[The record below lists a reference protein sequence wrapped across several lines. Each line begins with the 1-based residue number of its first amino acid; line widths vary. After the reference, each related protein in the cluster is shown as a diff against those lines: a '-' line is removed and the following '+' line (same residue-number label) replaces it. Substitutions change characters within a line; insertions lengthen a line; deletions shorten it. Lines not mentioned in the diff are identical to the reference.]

1 MFKCTNCGREQPAD
15 FLGYKC
21 AVCGGLLRLTQ
32 GLIFDPAQVAPDA
45 PGIWRYRHTFPLA
58 PAVPALSLGEGN
70 TPLLPVQVGA
80 RTLYVK
86 HEGLN
91 PTGSFKDRGMAVLLA
106 WLKARGVSQ
115 AIEDSSG
122 NAGASFA
129 GYAARAGIRARVFV
143 PASAAGA
150 KRRQIEAYGAELV
163 AVDGPRSAASAAA
176 LAAAE
181 AGAVYAS
188 HVYNPLGLAG
198 NATCAYEIVAQLG
211 RAPEAVLLPVGH
223 GTLLLGLHL
232 GFKALRDAGLIA
244 QLPRLHAVQAL
255 ACAPLWA
262 VSKYGRAGLDWIGEG
277 TTLAEGI
284 RVLHPLRGDFVLNAI
299 RETGGSVL
307 AVDDPEIY
315 AGHGALARLGLY
327 VEPTCAAVWPVL
339 DQVPG
344 DLVVILTG
352 SGLKTPLDLAPPA
365 PRELP
370 DDPGPIKRFGV

>member
-1 MFKCTNCGREQPAD
+1 
-15 FLGYKC
+15 
-21 AVCGGLLRLTQ
+21 
-32 GLIFDPAQVAPDA
+32 
-45 PGIWRYRHTFPLA
+45 
-58 PAVPALSLGEGN
+58 
-70 TPLLPVQVGA
+70 
-80 RTLYVK
+80 
-86 HEGLN
+86 
-91 PTGSFKDRGMAVLLA
+91 
-106 WLKARGVSQ
+106 
-115 AIEDSSG
+115 
-122 NAGASFA
+122 
-129 GYAARAGIRARVFV
+129 VFV

-163 AVDGPRSAASAAA
+163 AVDGPRSAATAAA
-176 LAAAE
+176 LAE
-181 AGAVYAS
+181 ADSGAVYAS

-244 QLPRLHAVQAL
+244 QIPGLHAVQAL

-262 VSKYGRAGLDWIGEG
+262 VSQYGRAGLDWTGEG
-277 TTLAEGI
+277 ATLAEGI

-299 RETGGSVL
+299 GETGGSVL
-307 AVDDPEIY
+307 VVDDPEIH

-339 DQVPG
+339 DQVSG

-370 DDPGPIKRFGV
+370 QDPGPTRKFGL